1 MSMQALERQIRLKAA
16 EILANPKLRNKD
28 LLAWSTGPVEPEEGE
43 IVIRCERLGINVCV
57 AAEHDKRG

>member
-1 MSMQALERQIRLKAA
+1 MGMQALERQIRLEAA

-28 LLAWSTGPVEPEEGE
+28 ILEWSCGSIQPEEGE
-43 IVIRCERLGINVCV
+43 VVIRCERLGINVCV

>member
-1 MSMQALERQIRLKAA
+1 MNMQALERQIRLEAA

-28 LLAWSTGPVEPEEGE
+28 LLAWSNGPVEPEDGE
-43 IVIRCERLGINVCV
+43 IVIRCERLGVNVCV